1 MRFFRP
7 GQQFSLMLLVIGL
20 SLAATIR
27 PLSGLA
33 SEALK
38 ITPQPQQTMLVAAES
53 IVLEKEGIVLKILPR
68 ARYEITARVLHS
80 QPYSDWQ
87 ATFVPV
93 DVALGWGRIGNPV
106 VDKGI
111 EWWQEGRW
119 YFYQPRNTS
128 LSKKYIRE
136 HSANVHPIPASEMV
150 AAALRQLKVNDM
162 VVMSGLLVD
171 VEADYAGHTYQFFTS
186 LTRLDEGDAS
196 CEIFYVERIVVNGT
210 AIR

>member
-1 MRFFRP
+1 MVVVACLGF
-7 GQQFSLMLLVIGL
+7 V
-20 SLAATIR
+20 ATVK

-38 ITPQPQQTMLVAAES
+38 ITPHPQQTMLIASEP
-53 IVLEKEGIVLKILPR
+53 ITLEKEGIVLKILPR
-68 ARYEITARVLHS
+68 AQYEITARVLHS

-119 YFYQPRNTS
+119 YFYQPRNTA

-136 HSANVHPIPASEMV
+136 HSANIHPIPASETV
-150 AAALRQLKVNDM
+150 AAALRQLKTNDM
-162 VVMSGLLVD
+162 VLMDGLLVD
-171 VEADYAGHTYQFFTS
+171 IEAAYLGRTYQFFTS

-196 CEIFYVERIVVNGT
+196 CEIFYVERITVNGT
-210 AIR
+210 EIR